1 MTTHTFLSLRNCR
14 SFAIKSIAACA
25 VFIGST
31 GLFAQNLSPADPRQV
46 TQNIAQL
53 SASGTMEVQQ
63 DLLAVTMNAIRDGV
77 DAAAVQKQLKE
88 TLDAA
93 LTLAKSTAAPG
104 QMDVRTGN
112 FSLYPRYGKDGSKI
126 AGWQGTAEMV
136 LEGRDFD
143 RITTTA
149 GKIQGMTL
157 GNIGFSLSREQRTK
171 VEAQAQAQA
180 IERFKAKAEE
190 IAKSFGFTSYTLREV
205 QVSASDQGY
214 GPRPRMMAM
223 QAKTANAEMADSPV
237 PVEAGKTTVLV
248 NVSGAI
254 QMR

>member
-1 MTTHTFLSLRNCR
+1 MAIHAFHLLRHCRFL
-14 SFAIKSIAACA
+14 AIKSIAACA
-25 VFIGST
+25 LFTCYTAV
-31 GLFAQNLSPADPRQV
+31 FAQNLSPADSRQV
-46 TQNIAQL
+46 VQNIAQL
-53 SASGTMEVQQ
+53 SASGSMEVQQ

-93 LTLAKSTAAPG
+93 LALAKSAAASG

-126 AGWQGTAEMV
+126 AGWQGTAELV

-180 IERFKAKAEE
+180 IERFKFKADE

-223 QAKTANAEMADSPV
+223 QARTAGAEMADSPV